1 MATDTKI
8 KGDGLKF
15 NVRSYKLERVIDF
28 SKVALD
34 AETEY
39 ELGDLPR
46 GFVPRM
52 AAVVEL
58 KSPSPKV
65 TGDGATLT
73 TTPTTASIVAKV
85 GTGSATRTVGTD
97 KGYTAAAVTGVHLT
111 DATVPVTLSTSAA
124 LVDGIVKV
132 VLAGDVMTGAFD
144 DGLGR
149 DAFDPAEHIP
159 DTVIG

>member
-1 MATDTKI
+1 MADTTI

-15 NVRSYKLERVIDF
+15 NVRSYKLERLVDF
-28 SKVALD
+28 AKVSLGAD
-34 AETEY
+34 TEY

-58 KSPSPKV
+58 KSPSPTV
-65 TGDGATLT
+65 SGDGETLT
-73 TTPTTASIVAKV
+73 TTPTTATIVAKV
-85 GTGSATRTVGTD
+85 GTGSASRTIGTAR
-97 KGYTAAAVTGVHLT
+97 GYTAAAVTGVHLT
-111 DATVPVTLSTSAA
+111 DADVPVTLSTSAA
-124 LVDGIVKV
+124 LTDGIVKV

-149 DAFDPAEHIP
+149 DAFDPKDYVP
-159 DTVIG
+159 DTTIG

>member
-1 MATDTKI
+1 MADTTI

-15 NVRSYKLERVIDF
+15 NVRSYKLERLVDF
-28 SKVALD
+28 AKVSLGAD
-34 AETEY
+34 TEY

-58 KSPSPKV
+58 KSPSPTV
-65 TGDGATLT
+65 SGEGETLT
-73 TTPTTASIVAKV
+73 TTPTTATIVAKV
-85 GTGSATRTVGTD
+85 GTGSASRTIGTA
-97 KGYTAAAVTGVHLT
+97 KGYTAAAITGVHLT
-111 DATVPVTLSTSAA
+111 DADVPVTLSTSAA
-124 LVDGIVKV
+124 LTDGIVKV

-149 DAFDPAEHIP
+149 DAFDPKDYVP
-159 DTVIG
+159 DTTIG

>member
-1 MATDTKI
+1 MADTTI

-15 NVRSYKLERVIDF
+15 NVRSYKLERLVDF
-28 SKVALD
+28 SKVSLAK
-34 AETEY
+34 ETEY

-58 KSPSPKV
+58 KSPSAAATV
-65 TGDGATLT
+65 VATVGAGK
-73 TTPTTASIVAKV
+73 AS
-85 GTGSATRTVGTD
+85 RTVGTD

-111 DATVPVTLSTSAA
+111 DETVAVTLSTSAELA
-124 LVDGIVKV
+124 DGIVKV

-149 DAFDPAEHIP
+149 DAFDPKDYVP
-159 DTVIG
+159 DTTVG

>member
-1 MATDTKI
+1 MADTTI

-15 NVRSYKLERVIDF
+15 NVRSYKLERLIDF
-28 SKVALD
+28 SKVSLAK
-34 AETEY
+34 ETEY

-58 KSPSPKV
+58 KSPSATATV
-65 TGDGATLT
+65 VATVGAGK
-73 TTPTTASIVAKV
+73 AS
-85 GTGSATRTVGTD
+85 RTVGAD

-111 DATVPVTLSTSAA
+111 DETVAVTLSTSAELA
-124 LVDGIVKV
+124 DGIVKV

-149 DAFDPAEHIP
+149 GAFDPKDYVP
-159 DTVIG
+159 DTPVG

>member
-1 MATDTKI
+1 MADTTI

-15 NVRSYKLERVIDF
+15 NVRSYKLERLIDF
-28 SKVALD
+28 SKVSLAK
-34 AETEY
+34 ETEY

-58 KSPSPKV
+58 KSPSATATV
-65 TGDGATLT
+65 VATVGAGK
-73 TTPTTASIVAKV
+73 AS
-85 GTGSATRTVGTD
+85 RTVGAD

-111 DATVPVTLSTSAA
+111 DETVAVTLSTSAELA
-124 LVDGIVKV
+124 DGIVKV

-149 DAFDPAEHIP
+149 DAFDPKDYVP
-159 DTVIG
+159 DTTVG

>member
-58 KSPSPKV
+58 KSPAS
-65 TGDGATLT
+65 A
-73 TTPTTASIVAKV
+73 ASIVAKV

>member
-1 MATDTKI
+1 MADTTI

-15 NVRSYKLERVIDF
+15 NVRSYKLERLVDF
-28 SKVALD
+28 AKVFLGAD
-34 AETEY
+34 TEY

-58 KSPSPKV
+58 KSPSATATV
-65 TGDGATLT
+65 VATVGAGK
-73 TTPTTASIVAKV
+73 AS
-85 GTGSATRTVGTD
+85 RTVGSAR
-97 KGYTAAAVTGVHLT
+97 GYTAAAVTGVHLT
-111 DATVPVTLSTSAA
+111 DADVPVTLSTSAA
-124 LVDGIVKV
+124 LTDGIVKV

-159 DTVIG
+159 DTTIG

>member
-1 MATDTKI
+1 MADTTI

-15 NVRSYKLERVIDF
+15 NVRSYKLERLIDF
-28 SKVALD
+28 SKVSLAK
-34 AETEY
+34 ETEY

-58 KSPSPKV
+58 KSPS
-65 TGDGATLT
+65 ATAT
-73 TTPTTASIVAKV
+73 IVANV
-85 GTGSATRTVGTD
+85 GAGKASRTVGAGR
-97 KGYTAAAVTGVHLT
+97 GYTAAAVSGVHLT
-111 DATVPVTLSTSAA
+111 DETVAVTLSTSAELA
-124 LVDGIVKV
+124 DGIVKV

-149 DAFDPAEHIP
+149 DAFDPKDYVP
-159 DTVIG
+159 DTTVG

>member
-1 MATDTKI
+1 MADTTI

-15 NVRSYKLERVIDF
+15 NVRSYKLERLIDF
-28 SKVALD
+28 SKVSLAK
-34 AETEY
+34 ETEY

-58 KSPSPKV
+58 KSPSATATV
-65 TGDGATLT
+65 VATVGAGK
-73 TTPTTASIVAKV
+73 AS
-85 GTGSATRTVGTD
+85 RTVGAD

-111 DATVPVTLSTSAA
+111 DETVAVTLSTSAELA
-124 LVDGIVKV
+124 DGIVKV

-149 DAFDPAEHIP
+149 DAFDPKDYVRGTTA
-159 DTVIG
+159 G